1 MAGLFFWRKKRRDEV
16 ETPEVEVSSD
26 VSSSTVEPA
35 SSEIPSGEA
44 PAIAGDEAS
53 SYDAAQESV
62 AETAIGVEQPEPEK
76 PVEAKK
82 PKLFKPKAK
91 PAPVVEVIPEPEVD
105 PEPEVVAES
114 EPEPEV
120 VAEPEPVVEVE
131 PEPEPEAP
139 ALPEEELSS
148 YDSSSE
154 TVAETTAGVDELET
168 KPEVELE
175 QVELPKRSFAKGI
188 KSLFTRIKFDI
199 ENLDDL
205 EDTLIQ
211 ADFGID
217 AAEQI
222 VEGVKQRAKK
232 QGART
237 EAELKQILEDLIT
250 EALERED
257 KQLNLADGKLPY
269 VILVVGVNG
278 VGKTTTIGKLA
289 NWLNEGKWRVVIG
302 AADTFRAAAV
312 EQIATWA
319 ERANAQLIRPDAEGQ
334 DPASV
339 AFKTVELA
347 LKNDADVAII
357 DTAGRLQNKKDL
369 MAELDKI
376 KRVVEKQA
384 QISETLLVLDA
395 TTGQNGLVQAKAF
408 AEVANVT
415 GIVLTKLDGTA
426 KGGIVYSIQRELGIP
441 VKLVGVGE
449 GIADF
454 AFFDAREFAK
464 GLVG

>member
-1 MAGLFFWRKKRRDEV
+1 MAGLFFWRKKRKDEV
-16 ETPEVEVSSD
+16 EAPEVAATSEDSSD
-26 VSSSTVEPA
+26 ALNNVVLSNPPA
-35 SSEIPSGEA
+35 
-44 PAIAGDEAS
+44 
-53 SYDAAQESV
+53 V
-62 AETAIGVEQPEPEK
+62 AEVQVETPSAPSTPEK
-76 PVEAKK
+76 PKEKK
-82 PKLFKPKAK
+82 PKFFKPKAK
-91 PAPVVEVIPEPEVD
+91 PVIEEPVVEP
-105 PEPEVVAES
+105 VAEPAVEVTP

-120 VAEPEPVVEVE
+120 VQVVVPVAEPVVEVVVPVAE
-131 PEPEPEAP
+131 PEVAP
-139 ALPEEELSS
+139 IA
-148 YDSSSE
+148 D
-154 TVAETTAGVDELET
+154 
-168 KPEVELE
+168 VELE

-188 KSLFTRIKFDI
+188 KALFTRIKFDL

-211 ADFGID
+211 SDFGVD
-217 AAEQI
+217 ASAQI
-222 VEGVKQRAKK
+222 VESVKQRAKK
-232 QGART
+232 QGAKT
-237 EAELKQILEDLIT
+237 EAELKQILVDVIA

-289 NWLNEGKWRVVIG
+289 NWLNEGQWRVVIG

-319 ERANAQLIRPDAEGQ
+319 ERANAQLIRPDSEGQ

-376 KRVVEKQA
+376 RRVVEKQA

>member
-1 MAGLFFWRKKRRDEV
+1 MAGLFFWRKKRKDEV
-16 ETPEVEVSSD
+16 EAPEVPTASED
-26 VSSSTVEPA
+26 SSSALNNVALSNPPA
-35 SSEIPSGEA
+35 ATAVASPT
-44 PAIAGDEAS
+44 PAALA
-53 SYDAAQESV
+53 
-62 AETAIGVEQPEPEK
+62 EPEK
-76 PVEAKK
+76 PKAEKPKEKK
-82 PKLFKPKAK
+82 PKLFKPKGK
-91 PAPVVEVIPEPEVD
+91 PEPTPALEPEPEASALPEEELASYDSSPETVAETTTGVDELEVIAQPEPEVAAEPEVIPEPE
-105 PEPEVVAES
+105 PEL
-114 EPEPEV
+114 EPEPAVDEI
-120 VAEPEPVVEVE
+120 PVVE
-131 PEPEPEAP
+131 PEPEIAAP
-139 ALPEEELSS
+139 I
-148 YDSSSE
+148 
-154 TVAETTAGVDELET
+154 AE
-168 KPEVELE
+168 PEVELE
-175 QVELPKRSFAKGI
+175 QVELPKRSFVKGI
-188 KSLFTRIKFDI
+188 KSIFTRIKFDV

-211 ADFGID
+211 SDFGVD
-217 AAEQI
+217 ASAQI
-222 VEGVKQRAKK
+222 VESVKQRAKK
-232 QGART
+232 LGAKT
-237 EAELKQILEDLIT
+237 EAELKEILVDVIA

-319 ERANAQLIRPDAEGQ
+319 DRANAQLIRPDAEGQ

>member
-1 MAGLFFWRKKRRDEV
+1 MAGLFFWRKKRKDEV
-16 ETPEVEVSSD
+16 EAPEVAATSEDSSD
-26 VSSSTVEPA
+26 ALSNVVLSNP
-35 SSEIPSGEA
+35 P
-44 PAIAGDEAS
+44 
-53 SYDAAQESV
+53 SV
-62 AETAIGVEQPEPEK
+62 AEVQVETPSAPSTPEK
-76 PVEAKK
+76 PKEKK
-82 PKLFKPKAK
+82 PKFFKPKAK
-91 PAPVVEVIPEPEVD
+91 PVIEEPVVEP
-105 PEPEVVAES
+105 VAEPAVEVTP

-120 VAEPEPVVEVE
+120 VQVVVPVAEPVVEVVVPVVEADPEVE
-131 PEPEPEAP
+131 PEPEPEVEP
-139 ALPEEELSS
+139 VVEP
-148 YDSSSE
+148 
-154 TVAETTAGVDELET
+154 VAEPEVAPVA
-168 KPEVELE
+168 EVELE

-188 KSLFTRIKFDI
+188 KALFTRIKFDL

-211 ADFGID
+211 SDFGVD
-217 AAEQI
+217 ASAQI
-222 VEGVKQRAKK
+222 VESVKQRAKK
-232 QGART
+232 QGAKT
-237 EAELKQILEDLIT
+237 EAELKQILVDVIAES
-250 EALERED
+250 LERED

-289 NWLNEGKWRVVIG
+289 NWLNEGQWRVVIG

-319 ERANAQLIRPDAEGQ
+319 ERANAQLIRPDSEGQ

-376 KRVVEKQA
+376 RRVVEKQA

>member
-1 MAGLFFWRKKRRDEV
+1 MAGLFFWRKKRE
-16 ETPEVEVSSD
+16 PQAD
-26 VSSSTVEPA
+26 VPA
-35 SSEIPSGEA
+35 NESASEESAA
-44 PAIAGDEAS
+44 PAP
-53 SYDAAQESV
+53 V
-62 AETAIGVEQPEPEK
+62 EPEK
-76 PVEAKK
+76 PKEKK
-82 PKLFKPKAK
+82 PRFFKPKPK
-91 PAPVVEVIPEPEVD
+91 PEPETPAAEPAAEPVVEAEAPAPE
-105 PEPEVVAES
+105 EVV

-120 VAEPEPVVEVE
+120 A
-131 PEPEPEAP
+131 PEPEPE
-139 ALPEEELSS
+139 
-148 YDSSSE
+148 
-154 TVAETTAGVDELET
+154 VI
-168 KPEVELE
+168 PEVIPEVVPEPVVIAEIVPEPEVQLE

-188 KSLFTRIKFDI
+188 KSLFTRIKFDL

-211 ADFGID
+211 SDFGVD
-217 AAEQI
+217 ASAQI
-222 VEGVKQRAKK
+222 VEQVKQRAKK
-232 QGART
+232 SGAKT
-237 EAELKQILEDLIT
+237 EGDLKQILVDVIA

-289 NWLNEGKWRVVIG
+289 NWLNEGDWRVVIG

-319 ERANAQLIRPDAEGQ
+319 ERANAQLIRPDSEGQ

-376 KRVVEKQA
+376 RRVIDKQA

>member
-1 MAGLFFWRKKRRDEV
+1 MAGLFFWRKKRKDEV
-16 ETPEVEVSSD
+16 EAPEVEATSEDSSGALNN
-26 VSSSTVEPA
+26 VALSNP
-35 SSEIPSGEA
+35 EA
-44 PAIAGDEAS
+44 
-53 SYDAAQESV
+53 V
-62 AETAIGVEQPEPEK
+62 AEEQVETTTAALTPEK
-76 PVEAKK
+76 TKEKK
-82 PKLFKPKAK
+82 PKFFKPKPK
-91 PAPVVEVIPEPEVD
+91 PVIEEPVVETVVEEPVEEPAAEVIQAPEPEVAAVL
-105 PEPEVVAES
+105 E
-114 EPEPEV
+114 
-120 VAEPEPVVEVE
+120 AEPEAE
-131 PEPEPEAP
+131 PEPEPIVEVVAPVTESAVAP
-139 ALPEEELSS
+139 A
-148 YDSSSE
+148 
-154 TVAETTAGVDELET
+154 A
-168 KPEVELE
+168 EVELE

-188 KSLFTRIKFDI
+188 KALFTRIKFDL
-199 ENLDDL
+199 ENLDEL

-211 ADFGID
+211 SDFGVD
-217 AAEQI
+217 ASAQI
-222 VEGVKQRAKK
+222 VESVKQRAKK
-232 QGART
+232 QGAKT
-237 EAELKQILEDLIT
+237 EADLKQILVDVIT
-250 EALERED
+250 ESLERED

-289 NWLNEGKWRVVIG
+289 NWLNEGQWRVVIG

-319 ERANAQLIRPDAEGQ
+319 ERANAQLIRPDSEGQ

-376 KRVVEKQA
+376 RRVVEKQA

-454 AFFDAREFAK
+454 AFFDAHEFAK

>member
-1 MAGLFFWRKKRRDEV
+1 MAGLFFWRKKRKDEV
-16 ETPEVEVSSD
+16 ETPEVPTASED
-26 VSSSTVEPA
+26 SSSALNNVALSHPPAAAEVESPTPA
-35 SSEIPSGEA
+35 ATS
-44 PAIAGDEAS
+44 
-53 SYDAAQESV
+53 
-62 AETAIGVEQPEPEK
+62 EPEK
-76 PVEAKK
+76 PKEKK

-91 PAPVVEVIPEPEVD
+91 PEP
-105 PEPEVVAES
+105 S
-114 EPEPEV
+114 
-120 VAEPEPVVEVE
+120 
-131 PEPEPEAP
+131 PEAP
-139 ALPEEELSS
+139 ALPEEELAS

-154 TVAETTAGVDELET
+154 TVAETTTGVDELEVIAQPEPEVAAEPEVIRDPEPEPELEPEPAVEEVPIVEPEPEMAAPVAA
-168 KPEVELE
+168 PEVELE
-175 QVELPKRSFAKGI
+175 QVELPKRSFVKGI
-188 KSLFTRIKFDI
+188 KSIFTRIKFDV

-211 ADFGID
+211 SDFGVD
-217 AAEQI
+217 ASAQI
-222 VEGVKQRAKK
+222 VESVKQRAKK
-232 QGART
+232 LGSKT
-237 EAELKQILEDLIT
+237 EAELKEILVDVIA

-339 AFKTVELA
+339 AFKTIELA

>member
-1 MAGLFFWRKKRRDEV
+1 MAGLFFWRKKRKGEV
-16 ETPEVEVSSD
+16 
-26 VSSSTVEPA
+26 
-35 SSEIPSGEA
+35 EA
-44 PAIAGDEAS
+44 PATDAPSENPSGALNNVALSDLPPAQQVEAPTPIALSE
-53 SYDAAQESV
+53 
-62 AETAIGVEQPEPEK
+62 PEKPQTEK

-82 PKLFKPKAK
+82 PRLFKPKAK
-91 PAPVVEVIPEPEVD
+91 G
-105 PEPEVVAES
+105 
-114 EPEPEV
+114 
-120 VAEPEPVVEVE
+120 EPVVEREPVVE
-131 PEPEPEAP
+131 AVIEPSPEPEAP
-139 ALPEEELSS
+139 ALPKEELAS
-148 YDSSSE
+148 YDSSPE
-154 TVAETTAGVDELET
+154 TVVETTAGVDELEVVEEPVVEVVEEPEVT
-168 KPEVELE
+168 PEPEVAAEPEPEVVAPAVEPEVELE

-188 KSLFTRIKFDI
+188 KSLFTRIKFDV

-205 EDTLIQ
+205 EDTLILS
-211 ADFGID
+211 DFGVD
-217 AAEQI
+217 ASAQI
-222 VEGVKQRAKK
+222 VDNVKQRAKK
-232 QGART
+232 LGAKT
-237 EAELKQILEDLIT
+237 EAELKSILVDVIA

-289 NWLNEGKWRVVIG
+289 NWLNEGQWRVVIG

-426 KGGIVYSIQRELGIP
+426 KGGIVYSIQQELGIP

>member
-1 MAGLFFWRKKRRDEV
+1 MAGLFFWRKKREV
-16 ETPEVEVSSD
+16 PAENASGDGASQDSSD
-26 VSSSTVEPA
+26 ALDNFVLSNPESAPA
-35 SSEIPSGEA
+35 AARSSEPS
-44 PAIAGDEAS
+44 PP
-53 SYDAAQESV
+53 
-62 AETAIGVEQPEPEK
+62 TAEK
-76 PVEAKK
+76 PKEKK
-82 PKLFKPKAK
+82 PKFFKPKAK
-91 PAPVVEVIPEPEVD
+91 PVVEEAIAREEVAEQPAAEPVD
-105 PEPEVVAES
+105 QEVVAE
-114 EPEPEV
+114 EPLAQQPVVDEPTVDEPASDEPAV
-120 VAEPEPVVEVE
+120 ESQVAEVLPEVE
-131 PEPEPEAP
+131 PAVAP
-139 ALPEEELSS
+139 AS
-148 YDSSSE
+148 DF
-154 TVAETTAGVDELET
+154 
-168 KPEVELE
+168 ELE

-188 KSLFTRIKFDI
+188 KALFTRIKFDL
-199 ENLDDL
+199 ENLDEL

-211 ADFGID
+211 SDFGVD
-217 AAEQI
+217 AAAQI
-222 VEGVKQRAKK
+222 VDSVKQRAKK
-232 QGART
+232 QGAKT
-237 EAELKQILEDLIT
+237 EGELKQILVDIIA
-250 EALERED
+250 EALNRED

-289 NWLNEGKWRVVIG
+289 NWLNEGQWRVVIG

-319 ERANAQLIRPDAEGQ
+319 VRANAQLIRPESEGQ

-376 KRVVEKQA
+376 RRVVEKQA

-415 GIVLTKLDGTA
+415 GIVLTKIDGTA

>member
-1 MAGLFFWRKKRRDEV
+1 MAGLFFWRKKREAEPEPTSGVDLP
-16 ETPEVEVSSD
+16 ETPPTIV
-26 VSSSTVEPA
+26 
-35 SSEIPSGEA
+35 
-44 PAIAGDEAS
+44 
-53 SYDAAQESV
+53 
-62 AETAIGVEQPEPEK
+62 EPEK
-76 PVEAKK
+76 PKEKK
-82 PKLFKPKAK
+82 LKLFKPKVKVEAPLEPTPEPVAK
-91 PAPVVEVIPEPEVD
+91 STAVIEEPEVIPEPEIVA
-105 PEPEVVAES
+105 VVAEPVVEELEVIPEPFV

-120 VAEPEPVVEVE
+120 VDEPV
-131 PEPEPEAP
+131 
-139 ALPEEELSS
+139 ALVIE
-148 YDSSSE
+148 
-154 TVAETTAGVDELET
+154 
-168 KPEVELE
+168 PEVELE
-175 QVELPKRSFAKGI
+175 QVELPKRSFVKGI
-188 KSLFTRIKFDI
+188 KSIFTRIKFDV
-199 ENLDDL
+199 ENLDEL

-211 ADFGID
+211 SDFGVD
-217 AAEQI
+217 ASAQI
-222 VEGVKQRAKK
+222 VDSVKQRAKK
-232 QGART
+232 QGAKT
-237 EAELKQILEDLIT
+237 DGDLKAILVDVIA
-250 EALERED
+250 EALERDD
-257 KQLNLADGKLPY
+257 KQLNLFDGKLPY

-319 ERANAQLIRPDAEGQ
+319 ERANAQLIRPDSEGQ

-369 MAELDKI
+369 MAELEKI
-376 KRVVEKQA
+376 RRVVEKQA
-384 QISETLLVLDA
+384 QISETLLVIDA

-408 AEVANVT
+408 AEVAKVT

-449 GIADF
+449 SIADF

>member
-1 MAGLFFWRKKRRDEV
+1 GDDISL
-16 ETPEVEVSSD
+16 
-26 VSSSTVEPA
+26 EP
-35 SSEIPSGEA
+35 
-44 PAIAGDEAS
+44 
-53 SYDAAQESV
+53 V
-62 AETAIGVEQPEPEK
+62 AETTTGVDEVAE
-76 PVEAKK
+76 
-82 PKLFKPKAK
+82 
-91 PAPVVEVIPEPEVD
+91 VVEP
-105 PEPEVVAES
+105 
-114 EPEPEV
+114 
-120 VAEPEPVVEVE
+120 VE
-131 PEPEPEAP
+131 PEPEIAAP
-139 ALPEEELSS
+139 
-148 YDSSSE
+148 
-154 TVAETTAGVDELET
+154 VAELEL
-168 KPEVELE
+168 ELE
-175 QVELPKRSFAKGI
+175 QVELPKRSFVKGI
-188 KSLFTRIKFDI
+188 KSIFTRIKFDL

-211 ADFGID
+211 SDFGVT
-217 AAEQI
+217 ASAQI
-222 VEGVKQRAKK
+222 VEQVKQRAKK
-232 QGART
+232 SGAKT
-237 EAELKQILEDLIT
+237 EAELKQILVDVIAD
-250 EALERED
+250 ALERDD

-289 NWLNEGKWRVVIG
+289 NWLHEGDWRVVIG

-319 ERANAQLIRPDAEGQ
+319 ERAKAQLIRPETEGQ

-369 MAELDKI
+369 MAELEKI
-376 KRVVEKQA
+376 KRVIDKQA

-426 KGGIVYSIQRELGIP
+426 KGGIVYSIQQELGIP

>member
-1 MAGLFFWRKKRRDEV
+1 MAGLFFWRKKR
-16 ETPEVEVSSD
+16 
-26 VSSSTVEPA
+26 EPQ
-35 SSEIPSGEA
+35 
-44 PAIAGDEAS
+44 AIAGDEAS
-53 SYDAAQESV
+53 SYDASQESLGETTTGVDLPAV
-62 AETAIGVEQPEPEK
+62 ADAQVENPPAPSTPEK
-76 PVEAKK
+76 PKEKK
-82 PKLFKPKAK
+82 PKFFKPKAK
-91 PAPVVEVIPEPEVD
+91 PVVEEPALEEPVVEP
-105 PEPEVVAES
+105 VAEPAVEVMP

-120 VAEPEPVVEVE
+120 AAPVEAPVVEPPAVETEPEVE
-131 PEPEPEAP
+131 PAPEPIVEVVVPVAAP
-139 ALPEEELSS
+139 E
-148 YDSSSE
+148 
-154 TVAETTAGVDELET
+154 VAPVA
-168 KPEVELE
+168 EVELE

-188 KSLFTRIKFDI
+188 KALFTRIKFDP

-211 ADFGID
+211 SDFGVQ
-217 AAEQI
+217 ASAQI
-222 VEGVKQRAKK
+222 VDSVKQRAKK
-232 QGART
+232 QGAKT
-237 EAELKQILEDLIT
+237 EAELKQILVDVIA

-289 NWLNEGKWRVVIG
+289 NWLNEGQWRVVIG

-319 ERANAQLIRPDAEGQ
+319 ERANAQLIRPESEGQ

-376 KRVVEKQA
+376 RRVVEKQA